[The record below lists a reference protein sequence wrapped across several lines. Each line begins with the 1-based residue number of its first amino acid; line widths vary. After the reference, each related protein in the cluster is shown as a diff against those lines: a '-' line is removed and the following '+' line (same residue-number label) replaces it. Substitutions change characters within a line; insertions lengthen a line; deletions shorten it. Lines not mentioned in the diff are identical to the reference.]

1 MSIKTLVLQQIFIYN
16 ETSIMWGVKILSIKM
31 RSNIILIITVVI
43 TILAVASPFIAGSI
57 NHINSGTPD
66 ILNGKADFR
75 NANSNHTLYL
85 MGEWEYY
92 NNTHIIS
99 NRENVTPAIT
109 EIPTPIVEPITS
121 LSKADGFI
129 ASYKITVTNLDYQN
143 AIVYVPHFAG
153 TYSVFV
159 NGVKVTQSGTYV
171 DQKAYANLDL
181 IAGGINFSPENTY
194 EIVIEVTCNMMTSLY
209 MTPVIS
215 DIDYVMTFAKVAQTF
230 RSFLVGVVLFCGLF
244 IFSYSAKKS
253 FILSSKWLP
262 VLCVCVAIRMMISTE
277 GYSVFSFLFP
287 YINYESMTLIICVS
301 TFIIKLVALLFY
313 SETLDL
319 KINKNVIAVFCFVFL
334 SLSLVA
340 AVLPYIIFSPYYY
353 IIIQASTIPL
363 DIIILSN
370 ICNCVVRKVP
380 YAKLYLTGYITILI
394 GTLVDCFYT
403 NGVINFMSSQFMPI
417 CFTIFIITFVVIY
430 FEKISRIFNTALKTA
445 EIEKELEIANT
456 SLMIS
461 QIQPHF
467 LYNAL
472 NTIKYLIKRD
482 PKSAEKAV
490 ISFSRY
496 LRGNMD
502 SITKKEPIP
511 FAEELEH
518 TKNYCDIE
526 LLRFGDKLSI
536 VYDTPVNNFSLPALS
551 VQPIVENAIK
561 HGVTKKPEGGTVT
574 VTTSEDEHNYLII
587 VQDDGVGFDV
597 DNPDL
602 TPSDTHAHIGINN
615 VRERLENMVNATFT
629 IKSQIDIGTCVTIK
643 IPKKEPDTNEN
654 NDS

>member
-1 MSIKTLVLQQIFIYN
+1 MKL
-16 ETSIMWGVKILSIKM
+16 KA
-31 RSNIILIITVVI
+31 RSNIVLIITIIV
-43 TILAVASPFIAGSI
+43 TILAIASPFIAGNI
-57 NHINSGTPD
+57 NRHHSGVPA
-66 ILNGKADFR
+66 LVGGKGDFS
-75 NANSNHTLYL
+75 NAKSDYTLYL
-85 MGEWEYY
+85 TGDWEYY
-92 NNTHIIS
+92 DGVHIIS
-99 NRENVTPAIT
+99 NGEHVDSVIT
-109 EIPTPIVEPITS
+109 EIPTPIVKPITS
-121 LSKADGFI
+121 LSKADGFT
-129 ASYKITVTNLDYQN
+129 ASYKITVNNLDYEN

-153 TYSVFV
+153 TYRVFV
-159 NGVKVTQSGTYV
+159 NGIMVTQSGTYI
-171 DQKAYANLDL
+171 DQKAHANLDL
-181 IAGGINFSPENTY
+181 IASNIKFEPQNTY
-194 EIVIEVTCNMMTSLY
+194 EIVIEATCNMMPSLY

-215 DIDYVMTFAKVAQTF
+215 DIDYTMTYSKIAQTF
-230 RSFLVGVVLFCGLF
+230 RSLLTGVVLFCGLF

-262 VLCVCVAIRMMISTE
+262 VLCACVAIRMMISTE

-287 YINYESMTLIICVS
+287 YIDYESITLIICVS

-319 KINKNVIAVFCFVFL
+319 KINKNVIAIFCFVFL

-353 IIIQASTIPL
+353 IIIQAATIPL

-370 ICNCVVRKVP
+370 ICNCVMRKLP
-380 YAKLYLTGYITILI
+380 YAKLYLTGYITLSI
-394 GTLVDCFYT
+394 GILVDCFYT

-445 EIEKELEIANT
+445 EIERELELANT

-511 FAEELEH
+511 FAEELKH

-526 LLRFGDKLSI
+526 LLRFGDKLNI
-536 VYDTPVNNFSLPALS
+536 IYDTPVTSFSLPALS

-574 VTTSEDEHNYLII
+574 VTTSENEYYYLIK

-602 TPSDTHAHIGINN
+602 TPSDTHAHIGVNN
-615 VRERLENMVNATFT
+615 VRERLTNMVNAEF
-629 IKSQIDIGTCVTIK
+629 IIESQIDVGTCVTIK
-643 IPKKEPDTNEN
+643 IPKKEIE
-654 NDS
+654 SV

>member
-1 MSIKTLVLQQIFIYN
+1 MKLKT
-16 ETSIMWGVKILSIKM
+16 
-31 RSNIILIITVVI
+31 RSNIILLI
-43 TILAVASPFIAGSI
+43 TILITVLVIASPFIAGEI
-57 NHINSGTPD
+57 NRNLSQIPNIETGS
-66 ILNGKADFR
+66 ADFSKTK
-75 NANSNHTLYL
+75 SNHTLYL
-85 MGEWEYY
+85 SGEWEYY
-92 NNTHIIS
+92 DNAHIIS
-99 NRENVTPAIT
+99 NGDAKTPSFAEIPAPTVDAIT
-109 EIPTPIVEPITS
+109 S
-121 LSKADGFI
+121 ALSADGFT
-129 ASYKITVTNLDYQN
+129 ASYKINITNLNYKN

-159 NGVKVTQSGTYV
+159 NGEPITRSGTFN

-181 IAGGINFSPENTY
+181 IASRVDFEPDKAY
-194 EIVIEVTCNMMTSLY
+194 EIVIEVTCNMVPSLY

-215 DIDYVMTFAKVAQTF
+215 DIDYTMSFSKALQTF
-230 RSFLVGVVLFCGLF
+230 RSFLTGIILFCGLF
-244 IFSYSAKKS
+244 IFSYSAKRS

-262 VLCVCVAIRMMISTE
+262 VLCACVAIRMMISTE
-277 GYSVFSFLFP
+277 GYAVFSFLFP
-287 YINYESMTLIICVS
+287 YLDYESMTPIICVS

-319 KINKNVIAVFCFVFL
+319 KISKTVIAVFCFVFL
-334 SLSLVA
+334 SLSLA
-340 AVLPYIIFSPYYY
+340 AGIVPYIIFSPYYY
-353 IIIQASTIPL
+353 IIIQAATIPL
-363 DIIILSN
+363 DIIILNN

-380 YAKLYLTGYITILI
+380 YAKLYLVGYMTLFTGI
-394 GTLVDCFYT
+394 LVDCFYT
-403 NGVINFMSSQFMPI
+403 NGIINFMSSPFMPV

-430 FEKISRIFNTALKTA
+430 FEKISKIFHTALKTA
-445 EIEKELEIANT
+445 EVEKELEIANT

-482 PKSAEKAV
+482 PKAAEKAV

-502 SITKKEPIP
+502 SITQKSPIP
-511 FAEELEH
+511 FTDELEH

-526 LLRFGDKLSI
+526 LLRFGDKLNI
-536 VYDTPVNNFSLPALS
+536 IYDTPVTAFSLPALS

-574 VTTSEDEHNYLII
+574 VTSSEDDNHYII
-587 VQDDGVGFDV
+587 TVKDDGVGFDV
-597 DNPDL
+597 NNPDL
-602 TPSDTHAHIGINN
+602 TPSDTHAHIGVNN
-615 VRERLENMVNATFT
+615 VRERLENMVNAKFT
-629 IKSQIDIGTCVTIK
+629 IESQTGVGTCVTIK
-643 IPKKEPDTNEN
+643 IPKKEMNTDEN

>member
-1 MSIKTLVLQQIFIYN
+1 MKIKA
-16 ETSIMWGVKILSIKM
+16 
-31 RSNIILIITVVI
+31 RSNIVLIITILI
-43 TILAVASPFIAGSI
+43 TILTIASPFIAGNI
-57 NHINSGTPD
+57 NHYVSGAPD
-66 ILNGKADFR
+66 IINGKGNFT
-75 NANSNHTLYL
+75 NAKSNCTIYL
-85 MGEWEYY
+85 TGEWEYY
-92 NNTHIIS
+92 KNVHIIS
-99 NRENVTPAIT
+99 DNEKSAPTIA

-129 ASYKITVTNLDYQN
+129 ASYKITITNLRYEN
-143 AIVYVPHFAG
+143 ALIYVPNFAG
-153 TYSVFV
+153 TYTVFI
-159 NGVKVTQSGTYV
+159 NGSPVTQSGTYV
-171 DQKAYANLDL
+171 DQKPYANLDL
-181 IAGGINFSPENTY
+181 ISGSVNFQPEKTY
-194 EIVIEVTCNMMTSLY
+194 EIVIEVTCNMMPSLY

-215 DIDYVMTFAKVAQTF
+215 DVNYTMTFSKVAQTF
-230 RSFLVGVVLFCGLF
+230 RSFITGIILFCGLF

-253 FILSSKWLP
+253 FIISSKWLP
-262 VLCVCVAIRMMISTE
+262 VLCACVAIRMMISTE

-287 YINYESMTLIICVS
+287 NLDYESMTPIICVS

-319 KINKNVIAVFCFVFL
+319 KINKNVIVVFCFVFL

-340 AVLPYIIFSPYYY
+340 GILPYIIFSPYYY
-353 IIIQASTIPL
+353 IIIQAATIPL

-370 ICNCVVRKVP
+370 ICNCVMRKLP
-380 YAKLYLTGYITILI
+380 YAKLYLVGYVTLSVGI
-394 GTLVDCFYT
+394 LVDCFYT
-403 NGVINFMSSQFMPI
+403 NGMINFMSSQFMPI

-430 FEKISRIFNTALKTA
+430 FEKISKVFNTALKTA

-502 SITKKEPIP
+502 SITQKAPIP
-511 FAEELEH
+511 FTDELEH
-518 TKNYCDIE
+518 TKHYCDIE
-526 LLRFGDKLSI
+526 LLRFGDKLNI
-536 VYDTPVNNFSLPALS
+536 IYDTPVTSFSIPALS

-561 HGVTKKPEGGTVT
+561 HGVTKKAEGGTVT
-574 VTTSEDEHNYLII
+574 VTTSENEHNYII
-587 VQDDGVGFDV
+587 KIQDDGVGFDV
-597 DNPDL
+597 QNPDL
-602 TPSDTHAHIGINN
+602 RPSEAHAHIGVTN
-615 VRERLENMVNATFT
+615 VRERLENMVNAKFH
-629 IKSQIDIGTCVTIK
+629 IESEIDKGTTVTIS
-643 IPKKEPDTNEN
+643 IPKKESE
-654 NDS
+654 SE

>member
-1 MSIKTLVLQQIFIYN
+1 MKSKT
-16 ETSIMWGVKILSIKM
+16 
-31 RSNIILIITVVI
+31 RSNIILVFTIIITVLVI
-43 TILAVASPFIAGSI
+43 ASPFIAGGV
-57 NHINSGTPD
+57 NRHYSGTPD
-66 ILNGKADFR
+66 IVGGKGDFR
-75 NANSNHTLYL
+75 NAKPDFTHYL
-85 MGEWEYY
+85 TGEWEYY
-92 NNTHIIS
+92 DGVHIIS
-99 NRENVTPAIT
+99 NREHVAPTISK
-109 EIPTPIVEPITS
+109 IPTPIVEPITS
-121 LSKADGFI
+121 LSKANGFT
-129 ASYKITVTNLDYQN
+129 ASYKITVKNLDYEN
-143 AIVYVPHFAG
+143 AIIYVPHFAG
-153 TYSVFV
+153 IYNVFV
-159 NGVKVTQSGTYV
+159 NGIKITQSGTYI

-181 IAGGINFSPENTY
+181 IANAIKFEPQNTY
-194 EIVIEVTCNMMTSLY
+194 EIVVEATCNLMPSLY

-215 DIDYVMTFAKVAQTF
+215 NIDYTMTYSKIAQTF
-230 RSFLVGVVLFCGLF
+230 RSFLTGIVLFCGLF
-244 IFSYSAKKS
+244 IFSYSAKRS

-262 VLCVCVAIRMMISTE
+262 VLCACVAIRMMISTE

-287 YINYESMTLIICVS
+287 YIDYESITLIICVS

-319 KINKNVIAVFCFVFL
+319 KINKKVIAIFCFVFL

-353 IIIQASTIPL
+353 IIIQAATIPL

-370 ICNCVVRKVP
+370 ICNCVVRKQP
-380 YAKLYLTGYITILI
+380 YAKLYLVGYITLSI
-394 GTLVDCFYT
+394 GILVDCFYT
-403 NGVINFMSSQFMPI
+403 NGVIHFMSSQFMPI

-430 FEKISRIFNTALKTA
+430 FEKISKIFKTALKTV
-445 EIEKELEIANT
+445 EVEKELEVANT

-502 SITKKEPIP
+502 SITQKEPIP
-511 FAEELEH
+511 FTEELEH

-526 LLRFGDKLSI
+526 LLRFGDKLNI
-536 VYDTPVNNFSLPALS
+536 VYNTPVTNFSLPALS

-561 HGVTKKPEGGTVT
+561 HGVTKKTYGGTVT
-574 VTTSEDEHNYLII
+574 VTTSEDERYYI
-587 VQDDGVGFDV
+587 VKIQDDGVGFDV
-597 DNPDL
+597 QNPDL
-602 TPSDTHAHIGINN
+602 KPGETHAHIGVNN
-615 VRERLENMVNATFT
+615 VRERLANMVNAEF
-629 IKSQIDIGTCVTIK
+629 IIESQIDIGTLVTIK
-643 IPKKEPDTNEN
+643 IPKKEKK
-654 NDS
+654 SV

>member
-1 MSIKTLVLQQIFIYN
+1 MKL
-16 ETSIMWGVKILSIKM
+16 KA
-31 RSNIILIITVVI
+31 RSNIVLIITIIV
-43 TILAVASPFIAGSI
+43 TILAIASPFIAGNI
-57 NHINSGTPD
+57 NRHHSGVPA
-66 ILNGKADFR
+66 LVGGKGDF
-75 NANSNHTLYL
+75 SNTKSDYTLYL
-85 MGEWEYY
+85 TGEWEYY
-92 NNTHIIS
+92 DGVHIIS
-99 NRENVTPAIT
+99 NREHTDSVIA
-109 EIPTPIVEPITS
+109 EIPTPIVKPITS
-121 LSKADGFI
+121 LSKADGFT
-129 ASYKITVTNLDYQN
+129 ASYKITVNNLDYEN

-153 TYSVFV
+153 TYRVFV
-159 NGVKVTQSGTYV
+159 NGIMVTQSGTYI
-171 DQKAYANLDL
+171 DQKAHANLDL
-181 IAGGINFSPENTY
+181 IASNINFEPQNTY
-194 EIVIEVTCNMMTSLY
+194 EIVIEATCNMMPSLY

-215 DIDYVMTFAKVAQTF
+215 DIDYTMTYAKIAQTF
-230 RSFLVGVVLFCGLF
+230 RSFIVGIVLFCGLF
-244 IFSYSAKKS
+244 VFSYSAKKS

-262 VLCVCVAIRMMISTE
+262 VLCACVAIRMMISTE

-287 YINYESMTLIICVS
+287 YIDYESITLIICVS

-319 KINKNVIAVFCFVFL
+319 KINKNVIAIFCFVFL

-353 IIIQASTIPL
+353 IIIQAATIPL

-370 ICNCVVRKVP
+370 ICNCVMRKLP
-380 YAKLYLTGYITILI
+380 YAKLYLTGYITLSI
-394 GTLVDCFYT
+394 GILVDCFYT

-445 EIEKELEIANT
+445 EIERELELANT

-526 LLRFGDKLSI
+526 LLRFGDKLNI
-536 VYDTPVNNFSLPALS
+536 IYDTPVTSFSLPALS

-574 VTTSEDEHNYLII
+574 VTTSENEHYYLIK

-602 TPSDTHAHIGINN
+602 TPSDTHAHIGVNN
-615 VRERLENMVNATFT
+615 VRERLTNMVNAEF
-629 IKSQIDIGTCVTIK
+629 IIESQIDIGTCVTIK
-643 IPKKEPDTNEN
+643 IPKKEIE
-654 NDS
+654 SV

>member
-1 MSIKTLVLQQIFIYN
+1 MKIKT
-16 ETSIMWGVKILSIKM
+16 
-31 RSNIILIITVVI
+31 RSNIILIITIII
-43 TILAVASPFIAGSI
+43 TVFAIASPFIAGNI
-57 NHINSGTPD
+57 NRNCSGMPD
-66 ILNGKADFR
+66 IVNGKGNFK
-75 NANSNHTLYL
+75 NAKSDYTLYL
-85 MGEWEYY
+85 TGEWKYY
-92 NNTHIIS
+92 NGVHIIS
-99 NRENVTPAIT
+99 NRERREPTIAK
-109 EIPTPIVEPITS
+109 IPTPIIEPITS

-129 ASYKITVTNLDYQN
+129 ASYKITATNLKYEN

-159 NGVKVTQSGTYV
+159 NGILVTQSGTYI

-181 IAGGINFSPENTY
+181 IASSINFEPQNTY
-194 EIVIEVTCNMMTSLY
+194 EIVIEATCNLMPSLY

-215 DIDYVMTFAKVAQTF
+215 DIDYSMTYSKIAQTF
-230 RSFLVGVVLFCGLF
+230 RSLITGVVLFCGLF
-244 IFSYSAKKS
+244 IFAFSAKRS

-262 VLCVCVAIRMMISTE
+262 VLCACVAIRMMISTE

-287 YINYESMTLIICVS
+287 YIDYESITLIICVS

-313 SETLDL
+313 TETLDL

-340 AVLPYIIFSPYYY
+340 AILPYIIFSPYYY
-353 IIIQASTIPL
+353 IIIQAATIPL

-370 ICNCVVRKVP
+370 ICNCVVRKLP
-380 YAKLYLTGYITILI
+380 YAKLYLTGYVTLSI
-394 GTLVDCFYT
+394 GILVDCFYT
-403 NGVINFMSSQFMPI
+403 NGVIHFMSSQFMPV

-430 FEKISRIFNTALKTA
+430 FEKISKIFKTALKTV

-526 LLRFGDKLSI
+526 LLRFGDKLNI
-536 VYDTPVNNFSLPALS
+536 VYDTPVTTFMLPALS

-561 HGVTKKPEGGTVT
+561 HGVTKKTDGGTVT
-574 VTTSEDEHNYLII
+574 VTTSEDEHNYII
-587 VQDDGVGFDV
+587 KVQDDGVGFDV
-597 DNPDL
+597 QNPDL
-602 TPSDTHAHIGINN
+602 KPSETHAHIGVNN
-615 VRERLENMVNATFT
+615 VRERLENMVNAKFT
-629 IKSQIDIGTCVTIK
+629 IESKIDIGTCVTIT
-643 IPKKEPDTNEN
+643 IPKSEGEHI
-654 NDS
+654 

>member
-1 MSIKTLVLQQIFIYN
+1 MNLKS
-16 ETSIMWGVKILSIKM
+16 
-31 RSNIILIITVVI
+31 RSNIILIITIIV
-43 TILAVASPFIAGSI
+43 TILAIASPFIAGNI
-57 NHINSGTPD
+57 NRHYSGVPD
-66 ILNGKADFR
+66 IVGGKGDFT
-75 NANSNHTLYL
+75 NAKSNYTLYL
-85 MGEWEYY
+85 TGEWEYY
-92 NNTHIIS
+92 DNVHIIS
-99 NRENVTPAIT
+99 NREHADSVIA
-109 EIPTPIVEPITS
+109 EIPTPIVKPITS
-121 LSKADGFI
+121 LSKANGFT
-129 ASYKITVTNLDYQN
+129 ASYKITINNLDYEN
-143 AIVYVPHFAG
+143 AIIYVPHFAG
-153 TYSVFV
+153 TYRVFV
-159 NGVKVTQSGTYV
+159 NGIMVTQSGTYI
-171 DQKAYANLDL
+171 DQKAHANLDL
-181 IAGGINFSPENTY
+181 IASNIKFEPQNTY
-194 EIVIEVTCNMMTSLY
+194 EIVIEATCNMMPSLY

-215 DIDYVMTFAKVAQTF
+215 NIDYTMTYSRIAQTF
-230 RSFLVGVVLFCGLF
+230 RSLLTGVVLFCGLF

-253 FILSSKWLP
+253 FIISSKWLP
-262 VLCVCVAIRMMISTE
+262 VLCACVAIRMMISTE

-287 YINYESMTLIICVS
+287 YIDYESITLIICVS

-319 KINKNVIAVFCFVFL
+319 KINKNVIAIFCFVFL

-353 IIIQASTIPL
+353 IIIQAATIPL

-370 ICNCVVRKVP
+370 ICNCVVRKAP
-380 YAKLYLTGYITILI
+380 YAKLYLLGYITILI

-445 EIEKELEIANT
+445 EIERELEFANT

-526 LLRFGDKLSI
+526 LLRFGDKLNI
-536 VYDTPVNNFSLPALS
+536 VYDTPVTNFLLPALS

-574 VTTSEDEHNYLII
+574 VTTSEDEHNYLIK

-597 DNPDL
+597 DNPNL
-602 TPSDTHAHIGINN
+602 TPSDTHAHIGMNN
-615 VRERLENMVNATFT
+615 VRERLTNMVNATFT
-629 IKSQIDIGTCVTIK
+629 IESQIDVGTCVTIK
-643 IPKKEPDTNEN
+643 IPKKEIE
-654 NDS
+654 SV

>member
-1 MSIKTLVLQQIFIYN
+1 MKL
-16 ETSIMWGVKILSIKM
+16 KA
-31 RSNIILIITVVI
+31 RSNIVLIITIIV
-43 TILAVASPFIAGSI
+43 TILAIASPFIAGNI
-57 NHINSGTPD
+57 NRHHSGVPA
-66 ILNGKADFR
+66 LVGGKGDFS
-75 NANSNHTLYL
+75 NAKSDYTLYL
-85 MGEWEYY
+85 TGDWEYY
-92 NNTHIIS
+92 DGVHIIS
-99 NRENVTPAIT
+99 NGERVDSVIT
-109 EIPTPIVEPITS
+109 EIPTPIVKPITS
-121 LSKADGFI
+121 LSKANGFT
-129 ASYKITVTNLDYQN
+129 ASYKITVNNLDYEN

-153 TYSVFV
+153 TYRVFV
-159 NGVKVTQSGTYV
+159 NGIMVTQSGTYI
-171 DQKAYANLDL
+171 DQKAHANLDL
-181 IAGGINFSPENTY
+181 IASNINFEPQSTY
-194 EIVIEVTCNMMTSLY
+194 EIVIEATCNMMPSLY

-215 DIDYVMTFAKVAQTF
+215 DIDYTMTYSKIAQTF
-230 RSFLVGVVLFCGLF
+230 RSFIVGIVLFCGLF

-262 VLCVCVAIRMMISTE
+262 VLCACVAIRVMISTE

-287 YINYESMTLIICVS
+287 YIDYESITLIICVS

-319 KINKNVIAVFCFVFL
+319 KINKNVIAIFCFVFL

-353 IIIQASTIPL
+353 IIIQAATIPL

-370 ICNCVVRKVP
+370 ICNCVMRKLP
-380 YAKLYLTGYITILI
+380 YAKLYLTGYITLSI
-394 GTLVDCFYT
+394 GILVDCFYT

-445 EIEKELEIANT
+445 EIERELELANT

-526 LLRFGDKLSI
+526 LLRFGDKLNI
-536 VYDTPVNNFSLPALS
+536 IYDTPVTSFSLPALS

-574 VTTSEDEHNYLII
+574 VTTSENEYYYLIK

-597 DNPDL
+597 QNPDL
-602 TPSDTHAHIGINN
+602 SPSDTHAHIGVNN
-615 VRERLENMVNATFT
+615 VRERLTNMVNAEF
-629 IKSQIDIGTCVTIK
+629 IIESQIDVGTCVTIK
-643 IPKKEPDTNEN
+643 IPKKEIE
-654 NDS
+654 SV

>member
-1 MSIKTLVLQQIFIYN
+1 MKSKT
-16 ETSIMWGVKILSIKM
+16 
-31 RSNIILIITVVI
+31 RSNIILIITI
-43 TILAVASPFIAGSI
+43 IATILAIASPFIAGNI
-57 NHINSGTPD
+57 NRQLSNAPD
-66 ILNGKADFR
+66 IINGKGNF
-75 NANSNHTLYL
+75 ANTKSGYTLYL
-85 MGEWEYY
+85 TGEWEYY
-92 NNTHIIS
+92 DGVHIIS
-99 NRENVTPAIT
+99 NREKATPTISK
-109 EIPTPIVEPITS
+109 IPTPIVEPITS
-121 LSKADGFI
+121 LSKANGFT
-129 ASYKITVTNLDYQN
+129 ASYKITVSNLHYEN

-159 NGVKVTQSGTYV
+159 NGIMVTQSGRYV
-171 DQKAYANLDL
+171 NQKAHANLDL
-181 IAGGINFSPENTY
+181 ISTAISFEPQNTY
-194 EIVIEVTCNMMTSLY
+194 EIVIEATCNIMPSLY

-215 DIDYVMTFAKVAQTF
+215 DIDYTVNYAKIAQTF
-230 RSFLVGVVLFCGLF
+230 RSLLTGVVLFCGLF
-244 IFSYSAKKS
+244 IFAFSVKRS

-262 VLCVCVAIRMMISTE
+262 VLCLCVAIRMMISTE

-287 YINYESMTLIICVS
+287 YIDYESITLIICVS

-319 KINKNVIAVFCFVFL
+319 KINKKVIAIFCFVFL

-340 AVLPYIIFSPYYY
+340 GVLPYIIFSPYYY
-353 IIIQASTIPL
+353 IIIQAATIPL

-370 ICNCVVRKVP
+370 ICNCVVRKLP
-380 YAKLYLTGYITILI
+380 YAKLYLTGYITILL

-403 NGVINFMSSQFMPI
+403 NGVINFMSSQYMPI
-417 CFTIFIITFVVIY
+417 CFAIFIITFVVIY

-526 LLRFGDKLSI
+526 LLRFGDKLNI
-536 VYDTPVNNFSLPALS
+536 IYDTPVTSFSLPALS

-561 HGVTKKPEGGTVT
+561 HGVTKKLDGGTVT
-574 VTTSEDEHNYLII
+574 VTTSEDEQSYI
-587 VQDDGVGFDV
+587 VKIQDDGVGFDV
-597 DNPDL
+597 KNPDMK
-602 TPSDTHAHIGINN
+602 PNEAHAHIGVNN
-615 VRERLENMVNATFT
+615 VRERLNNMVNAEF
-629 IKSQIDIGTCVTIK
+629 IIESQIDIGTCVTIK
-643 IPKKEPDTNEN
+643 IPKKENE
-654 NDS
+654 SV

>member
-1 MSIKTLVLQQIFIYN
+1 MKLKT
-16 ETSIMWGVKILSIKM
+16 
-31 RSNIILIITVVI
+31 RSNIILIITIIATVL
-43 TILAVASPFIAGSI
+43 TIASPFIAGNI
-57 NHINSGTPD
+57 NRHLSGVPE
-66 ILNGKADFR
+66 IIGGKGDFA
-75 NANSNHTLYL
+75 NAKNNYTLYL
-85 MGEWEYY
+85 TGEWEYY
-92 NNTHIIS
+92 DDAHIIS
-99 NRENVTPAIT
+99 NREQATPTINK
-109 EIPTPIVEPITS
+109 IPTPIVEPITS
-121 LSKADGFI
+121 LSKANGFK
-129 ASYKITVTNLDYQN
+129 ASYKITISNLNYEN

-159 NGVKVTQSGTYV
+159 NGIMVTQSGTYI
-171 DQKAYANLDL
+171 DQKPYANLDL
-181 IAGGINFSPENTY
+181 IASSINFDPQNAY
-194 EIVIEVTCNMMTSLY
+194 EIVIEATCDLMPSLY

-215 DIDYVMTFAKVAQTF
+215 EIDYSMTYSKIAQTF
-230 RSFLVGVVLFCGLF
+230 RSLITGVVLFCGLF
-244 IFSYSAKKS
+244 IFSFSAKRS
-253 FILSSKWLP
+253 FILTSKWLP
-262 VLCVCVAIRMMISTE
+262 VLCACVAVRMAISTE

-287 YINYESMTLIICVS
+287 YVDYESITLIICVS
-301 TFIIKLVALLFY
+301 TFIIKLVSLLFY
-313 SETLDL
+313 TETLDL
-319 KINKNVIAVFCFVFL
+319 KINKSIIAIFCFVFL

-340 AVLPYIIFSPYYY
+340 AILPYIIFSPYYY
-353 IIIQASTIPL
+353 IIIQAATIPL

-370 ICNCVVRKVP
+370 ICNCVVRKLP
-380 YAKLYLTGYITILI
+380 YAKLYLIGYITLSI
-394 GTLVDCFYT
+394 GILVDCFYT

-445 EIEKELEIANT
+445 EIERELEIANT

-511 FAEELEH
+511 FTEELDH

-526 LLRFGDKLSI
+526 LLRFGDKLNI
-536 VYDTPVNNFSLPALS
+536 VYDTPVTSFSLPALS

-561 HGVTKKPEGGTVT
+561 HGVTKKLDGGTVT
-574 VTTSEDEHNYLII
+574 VTTSEDEKNYII
-587 VQDDGVGFDV
+587 KIQDDGVGFDV
-597 DNPDL
+597 QNPDMK
-602 TPSDTHAHIGINN
+602 PSEAHTHIGVNN
-615 VRERLENMVNATFT
+615 VRERLTNMVNAEF
-629 IKSQIDIGTCVTIK
+629 IIESQIDIGTCVTIK
-643 IPKKEPDTNEN
+643 IPKKETE
-654 NDS
+654 SV

>member
-1 MSIKTLVLQQIFIYN
+1 MKL
-16 ETSIMWGVKILSIKM
+16 KA
-31 RSNIILIITVVI
+31 RSNIVLIITIIV
-43 TILAVASPFIAGSI
+43 TILAIASPFIAGNI
-57 NHINSGTPD
+57 NRHHSGVPALVGGKGDFSNAKPD
-66 ILNGKADFR
+66 Y
-75 NANSNHTLYL
+75 TLYL
-85 MGEWEYY
+85 TGDWEYY
-92 NNTHIIS
+92 DGVHIIS
-99 NRENVTPAIT
+99 NGEHVDSVIT
-109 EIPTPIVEPITS
+109 EIPTPIVKPITS
-121 LSKADGFI
+121 LSKADGFT
-129 ASYKITVTNLDYQN
+129 ASYKITVNNLDYEN

-153 TYSVFV
+153 TYRVFV
-159 NGVKVTQSGTYV
+159 NGIMVTQSGTYI
-171 DQKAYANLDL
+171 DQKAHANLDL
-181 IAGGINFSPENTY
+181 IASNINFEPQSTY
-194 EIVIEVTCNMMTSLY
+194 EIVIEATCNMMPSLY

-215 DIDYVMTFAKVAQTF
+215 DIDYTMTYSKIAQTF
-230 RSFLVGVVLFCGLF
+230 RSFIVGIVLFCGLF

-262 VLCVCVAIRMMISTE
+262 VLCACVAIRVMISTE

-287 YINYESMTLIICVS
+287 YIDYESITLIICVS

-319 KINKNVIAVFCFVFL
+319 KINKNVIAIFCFVFL

-353 IIIQASTIPL
+353 IIIQAATIPL

-370 ICNCVVRKVP
+370 ICNCVMRKLP
-380 YAKLYLTGYITILI
+380 YAKLYLTGYITLSI
-394 GTLVDCFYT
+394 GILVDCFYT

-445 EIEKELEIANT
+445 EIERELELANT

-526 LLRFGDKLSI
+526 LLRFGDKLNI
-536 VYDTPVNNFSLPALS
+536 IYDTPVTSFSLPALS

-574 VTTSEDEHNYLII
+574 VTTSENEYYYLIK

-597 DNPDL
+597 QNPDL
-602 TPSDTHAHIGINN
+602 SPSDTHAHIGVNN
-615 VRERLENMVNATFT
+615 VRERLTNMVNAEF
-629 IKSQIDIGTCVTIK
+629 IIESQIDVGTCVTIK
-643 IPKKEPDTNEN
+643 IPKKEIE
-654 NDS
+654 SV

>member
-1 MSIKTLVLQQIFIYN
+1 MKL
-16 ETSIMWGVKILSIKM
+16 KA
-31 RSNIILIITVVI
+31 RSNIVLIITIIV
-43 TILAVASPFIAGSI
+43 TILAIASPFIAGNI
-57 NHINSGTPD
+57 NRHHSGVPA
-66 ILNGKADFR
+66 LVGGKGDF
-75 NANSNHTLYL
+75 SNTKSDYTLYL
-85 MGEWEYY
+85 TGDWEYY
-92 NNTHIIS
+92 DGVHIIS
-99 NRENVTPAIT
+99 NGEHVDSVIT
-109 EIPTPIVEPITS
+109 EIPTPIVKPITS
-121 LSKADGFI
+121 LSKANGFT
-129 ASYKITVTNLDYQN
+129 ASYKITVNNLDYEN

-153 TYSVFV
+153 TYRVFV
-159 NGVKVTQSGTYV
+159 NGIMVTQSGTYI
-171 DQKAYANLDL
+171 DQKAHANLDL
-181 IAGGINFSPENTY
+181 IASNINFEPQSTY
-194 EIVIEVTCNMMTSLY
+194 EIVIEATCNMMPSLY

-215 DIDYVMTFAKVAQTF
+215 DIDYTMTYSKIAQTF
-230 RSFLVGVVLFCGLF
+230 RSFIVGIVLFCGLF

-262 VLCVCVAIRMMISTE
+262 VLCACVAIRVMISTE

-287 YINYESMTLIICVS
+287 YIDYESITLIICVS

-319 KINKNVIAVFCFVFL
+319 KINKNVIAIFCFVFL

-353 IIIQASTIPL
+353 IIIQAATIPL

-370 ICNCVVRKVP
+370 ICNCVMRKLP
-380 YAKLYLTGYITILI
+380 YAKLYLTGYITLSI
-394 GTLVDCFYT
+394 GILVDCFYT

-445 EIEKELEIANT
+445 EIERELELANT

-526 LLRFGDKLSI
+526 LLRFGDKLNI
-536 VYDTPVNNFSLPALS
+536 IYDTPVTSFSLPALS

-574 VTTSEDEHNYLII
+574 VTTSENEYYYLIK

-602 TPSDTHAHIGINN
+602 TPSDTHAHIGVNN
-615 VRERLENMVNATFT
+615 VRERLTNMVNAEF
-629 IKSQIDIGTCVTIK
+629 IIESQIDVGTCVTIK
-643 IPKKEPDTNEN
+643 IPKKEIE
-654 NDS
+654 SV

>member
-1 MSIKTLVLQQIFIYN
+1 MKLKT
-16 ETSIMWGVKILSIKM
+16 
-31 RSNIILIITVVI
+31 RSNVILIITILI
-43 TILAVASPFIAGSI
+43 TVLAIASPFIAGNI
-57 NHINSGTPD
+57 NRHYSGAPD
-66 ILNGKADFR
+66 IINGKGNFT
-75 NANSNHTLYL
+75 NAKSNYTLYL
-85 MGEWEYY
+85 SGEWEYY
-92 NNTHIIS
+92 EGVHIIS
-99 NRENVTPAIT
+99 NRENKEPSIT
-109 EIPTPIVEPITS
+109 EIPAPIVEPITS
-121 LSKADGFI
+121 LSSADGFV
-129 ASYKITVTNLDYQN
+129 ASYKVTVSNLKYEN

-153 TYSVFV
+153 TYNVFV
-159 NGVKVTQSGTYV
+159 NGIMVTQSGTYI
-171 DQKAYANLDL
+171 DQRAYANLDL
-181 IAGGINFSPENTY
+181 IAGQINFEPQNTY
-194 EIVIEVTCNMMTSLY
+194 EIVIEVTCNMMPSLY

-215 DIDYVMTFAKVAQTF
+215 DIDYSTTFSKVAQTF
-230 RSFLVGVVLFCGLF
+230 RSFLTGIVLFCGLF
-244 IFSYSAKKS
+244 IFSYSAKRS

-262 VLCVCVAIRMMISTE
+262 VLCACVAIRMMISTE

-287 YINYESMTLIICVS
+287 YLDYENMTLIICVS

-319 KINKNVIAVFCFVFL
+319 KISKKVIAAFCFVFL

-340 AVLPYIIFSPYYY
+340 GVLPYIIFSPYYY
-353 IIIQASTIPL
+353 IIIQAATLPL

-380 YAKLYLTGYITILI
+380 YAKLYLTGYITLSVGI
-394 GTLVDCFYT
+394 LVDCFYT
-403 NGVINFMSSQFMPI
+403 NGLINFMSSQFMPI

-482 PKSAEKAV
+482 PKAAEKAV

-502 SITKKEPIP
+502 SITQKAPIP
-511 FAEELEH
+511 FADELEH
-518 TKNYCDIE
+518 TKHYCDIE
-526 LLRFGDKLSI
+526 LLRFGDKLNI
-536 VYDTPVNNFSLPALS
+536 VYDTPVTEFSLPALS

-561 HGVTKKPEGGTVT
+561 HGVTKKTDGGTVT
-574 VTTSEDEHNYLII
+574 VTTGENEKHYII
-587 VQDDGVGFDV
+587 TVKDDGVGFDV
-597 DNPDL
+597 QNPDL
-602 TPSDTHAHIGINN
+602 KPSETHAHIGINN
-615 VRERLENMVNATFT
+615 VRERLENMVNAKF
-629 IKSQIDIGTCVTIK
+629 IIESQIGVGTCVTIK
-643 IPKKEPDTNEN
+643 IPKKEMNTDEN
-654 NDS
+654 CNS

>member
-1 MSIKTLVLQQIFIYN
+1 MKLKT
-16 ETSIMWGVKILSIKM
+16 
-31 RSNIILIITVVI
+31 RSNVILIITILI
-43 TILAVASPFIAGSI
+43 TVLAIASPFIAGNI
-57 NHINSGTPD
+57 NRHYSGAPD
-66 ILNGKADFR
+66 IINGKGNFI
-75 NANSNHTLYL
+75 NAKSNYTLYL
-85 MGEWEYY
+85 SGEWEYY
-92 NNTHIIS
+92 EGVHIIS
-99 NRENVTPAIT
+99 NRENKEPSIT
-109 EIPTPIVEPITS
+109 EIPAPIVEPITS
-121 LSKADGFI
+121 LSSADGFV
-129 ASYKITVTNLDYQN
+129 ASYKITVSNLKYEN

-153 TYSVFV
+153 TYNVFV
-159 NGVKVTQSGTYV
+159 NGIMVTQSGTYI
-171 DQKAYANLDL
+171 DQRAYANLDL
-181 IAGGINFSPENTY
+181 IAGQINFEPQNTY
-194 EIVIEVTCNMMTSLY
+194 EIVIEVTCNMMPSLY

-215 DIDYVMTFAKVAQTF
+215 DIDYSTTFSKIAQTF
-230 RSFLVGVVLFCGLF
+230 RSFLTGIVLFCGLF
-244 IFSYSAKKS
+244 IFSYSAKRS

-262 VLCVCVAIRMMISTE
+262 VLCAFVAIRMMISTE

-287 YINYESMTLIICVS
+287 YLDYENMTLIICVS

-319 KINKNVIAVFCFVFL
+319 KISKKVIAAFCIVFL

-340 AVLPYIIFSPYYY
+340 GVLPYIIFSPYYY
-353 IIIQASTIPL
+353 IIIQAATIPL

-380 YAKLYLTGYITILI
+380 YAKLYLTGYITLSVGI
-394 GTLVDCFYT
+394 LVDCFYT
-403 NGVINFMSSQFMPI
+403 NGLINFMSSQFMPI

-482 PKSAEKAV
+482 PKAAEKAV

-502 SITKKEPIP
+502 SITQKAPIP
-511 FAEELEH
+511 FADELEH
-518 TKNYCDIE
+518 TKHYCDIE
-526 LLRFGDKLSI
+526 LLRFGDKLNI
-536 VYDTPVNNFSLPALS
+536 VYDTPVTEFSLPALS

-561 HGVTKKPEGGTVT
+561 HGVTKKTDGGTVT
-574 VTTSEDEHNYLII
+574 VTTGENEKYYII
-587 VQDDGVGFDV
+587 TVKDDGVGFDV
-597 DNPDL
+597 QNPDL
-602 TPSDTHAHIGINN
+602 KPSETHAHIGINN
-615 VRERLENMVNATFT
+615 VRERLENMVNAKF
-629 IKSQIDIGTCVTIK
+629 IIESQIGVGTCVTIK
-643 IPKKEPDTNEN
+643 IPKKEMNTDEN
-654 NDS
+654 SNS

>member
-1 MSIKTLVLQQIFIYN
+1 MKL
-16 ETSIMWGVKILSIKM
+16 KA
-31 RSNIILIITVVI
+31 RSNIVLIITIIV
-43 TILAVASPFIAGSI
+43 TILAIASPFIAGNI
-57 NHINSGTPD
+57 NRHHSGVPA
-66 ILNGKADFR
+66 LVGGKGDFS
-75 NANSNHTLYL
+75 NAKSDYTLYL
-85 MGEWEYY
+85 TGDWEYY
-92 NNTHIIS
+92 DGVHIIS
-99 NRENVTPAIT
+99 NGEHVDSVIT
-109 EIPTPIVEPITS
+109 EIPTPIVKPITS
-121 LSKADGFI
+121 LSKADGFT
-129 ASYKITVTNLDYQN
+129 ASYKITVNNLDYEN

-153 TYSVFV
+153 TYRVFV
-159 NGVKVTQSGTYV
+159 NGIMVTQSGTYI
-171 DQKAYANLDL
+171 DQKAHANLDL
-181 IAGGINFSPENTY
+181 IASNINFDPQNTY
-194 EIVIEVTCNMMTSLY
+194 EIVIEATCNMMPSLY

-215 DIDYVMTFAKVAQTF
+215 DIDYTMTYSKIAQTF
-230 RSFLVGVVLFCGLF
+230 RSFIVGIVLFCGLF

-262 VLCVCVAIRMMISTE
+262 VLCACVAIRMMISTE

-287 YINYESMTLIICVS
+287 YIDYESITLIICVS

-319 KINKNVIAVFCFVFL
+319 KINKNVIAIFCFVFL

-353 IIIQASTIPL
+353 IIIQAATIPL

-370 ICNCVVRKVP
+370 ICNCVMRKLP
-380 YAKLYLTGYITILI
+380 YAKLYLTGYITLSI
-394 GTLVDCFYT
+394 GILVDCFYT

-445 EIEKELEIANT
+445 EIERELELANT

-526 LLRFGDKLSI
+526 LLRFGDKLNI
-536 VYDTPVNNFSLPALS
+536 IYDTPVTSFSLPALS

-574 VTTSEDEHNYLII
+574 VTTSENEHYYLIK

-602 TPSDTHAHIGINN
+602 SPSDTHAHIGVNN
-615 VRERLENMVNATFT
+615 VRERLTNMVNAEF
-629 IKSQIDIGTCVTIK
+629 IIESQIDVGTCVTIK
-643 IPKKEPDTNEN
+643 IPKKEIE
-654 NDS
+654 SV

>member
-1 MSIKTLVLQQIFIYN
+1 MKLKT
-16 ETSIMWGVKILSIKM
+16 
-31 RSNIILIITVVI
+31 RSNIILIITIIVTVL
-43 TILAVASPFIAGSI
+43 TIASPFIAGNI
-57 NHINSGTPD
+57 NRHYSGISD
-66 ILNGKADFR
+66 IVGGKGDFT
-75 NANSNHTLYL
+75 NAKSDYALYL
-85 MGEWEYY
+85 TGEWEYY
-92 NNTHIIS
+92 NDVHIIS
-99 NRENVTPAIT
+99 NREHTDSVITKIPA
-109 EIPTPIVEPITS
+109 PIVEPITS
-121 LSKADGFI
+121 LSKANGFT
-129 ASYKITVTNLDYQN
+129 ASYKITVNNLDYKN

-153 TYSVFV
+153 TYRVFV
-159 NGVKVTQSGTYV
+159 NGIMVTQSGTYI

-181 IAGGINFSPENTY
+181 ISTAVNFEPQNNY
-194 EIVIEVTCNMMTSLY
+194 EIVIEVTCNMMPSLY

-215 DIDYVMTFAKVAQTF
+215 DIDYTMTYSKIAQTF
-230 RSFLVGVVLFCGLF
+230 RSLLTGVVLFCGLF
-244 IFSYSAKKS
+244 IFSYSAKRS

-262 VLCVCVAIRMMISTE
+262 VLCACVAIRMMISTE
-277 GYSVFSFLFP
+277 GFSVFSFLFP
-287 YINYESMTLIICVS
+287 YIDYESITLIICVS

-319 KINKNVIAVFCFVFL
+319 KINKNVIAIFCFVFL

-340 AVLPYIIFSPYYY
+340 AILPYIIFSPYYY
-353 IIIQASTIPL
+353 IIIQAATIPL

-370 ICNCVVRKVP
+370 ICNCVMRKLP
-380 YAKLYLTGYITILI
+380 YAKLYLIGYITLSI
-394 GTLVDCFYT
+394 GILVDCFYT
-403 NGVINFMSSQFMPI
+403 NGIINFMSSQFMPI

-445 EIEKELEIANT
+445 EIERELEIANT

-526 LLRFGDKLSI
+526 LLRFGDKLNI
-536 VYDTPVNNFSLPALS
+536 VYDTPVTNFSLPALS

-561 HGVTKKPEGGTVT
+561 HGVTKKADGGTVT
-574 VTTSEDEHNYLII
+574 VTTSEDERSYII
-587 VQDDGVGFDV
+587 KIQDDGVGFDV
-597 DNPDL
+597 QNPDL
-602 TPSDTHAHIGINN
+602 KPSETHAHIGVNN
-615 VRERLENMVNATFT
+615 VRERLVNMVNAAF
-629 IKSQIDIGTCVTIK
+629 IIESQIDVGTCVTIK
-643 IPKKEPDTNEN
+643 IPKKEIE
-654 NDS
+654 SV

>member
-1 MSIKTLVLQQIFIYN
+1 MSIKA
-16 ETSIMWGVKILSIKM
+16 
-31 RSNIILIITVVI
+31 RSNIILIITIII
-43 TILAVASPFIAGSI
+43 TVFAIASPFIAGDI
-57 NHINSGTPD
+57 NRDLSHVPD
-66 ILNGKADFR
+66 IINGIADF
-75 NANSNHTLYL
+75 SNTKSDYTLYL
-85 MGEWEYY
+85 TGEWEYY
-92 NNTHIIS
+92 DDVHIIS
-99 NRENVTPAIT
+99 NRENKEPSIT
-109 EIPTPIVEPITS
+109 EIPAPIVEPITS
-121 LSKADGFI
+121 LSNADGFI
-129 ASYKITVTNLDYQN
+129 ASYKITVSNLNYEN

-153 TYSVFV
+153 TYKVFV
-159 NGVKVTQSGTYV
+159 NGIVATQSGTYI

-181 IAGGINFSPENTY
+181 IAGQINFEPQSTY
-194 EIVIEVTCNMMTSLY
+194 EIVIEVTCNMMPSLY

-215 DIDYVMTFAKVAQTF
+215 NINYTMTFSKIAQTF
-230 RSFLVGVVLFCGLF
+230 RSFLTGVVLFCGLF

-262 VLCVCVAIRMMISTE
+262 VLCAFVAVRMMISTE

-287 YINYESMTLIICVS
+287 YLDYESITPIICVS

-334 SLSLVA
+334 TLSLVA
-340 AVLPYIIFSPYYY
+340 GILPYIIFSPYYY
-353 IIIQASTIPL
+353 IIIQAVTVPL

-370 ICNCVVRKVP
+370 ICNCVVRKAP
-380 YAKLYLTGYITILI
+380 YAKLYLTGYMTLSVGI
-394 GTLVDCFYT
+394 LVDCFYT

-430 FEKISRIFNTALKTA
+430 FEKISKIFKTALKTA
-445 EIEKELEIANT
+445 EVEKELEVANT

-502 SITKKEPIP
+502 SITQKAPIP
-511 FAEELEH
+511 FTDELEH
-518 TKNYCDIE
+518 TKHYCDIE
-526 LLRFGDKLSI
+526 LLRFGDKLNI
-536 VYDTPVNNFSLPALS
+536 IYDTPVTSFSLPALS

-561 HGVTKKPEGGTVT
+561 HGVTKKTDGGTVI
-574 VTTSEDEHNYLII
+574 VTSSEDEKNYII
-587 VQDDGVGFDV
+587 TVKDDGVGFDV
-597 DNPDL
+597 QNPDL
-602 TPSDTHAHIGINN
+602 TPSDTHAHIGVNN

-629 IKSQIDIGTCVTIK
+629 IESQIDVGTCVTIK
-643 IPKKEPDTNEN
+643 IPKKELNANEN

>member
-1 MSIKTLVLQQIFIYN
+1 MKL
-16 ETSIMWGVKILSIKM
+16 KA
-31 RSNIILIITVVI
+31 RSNIVLIITIIV
-43 TILAVASPFIAGSI
+43 TILAIASPFIAGNI
-57 NHINSGTPD
+57 NRHHSGVPS
-66 ILNGKADFR
+66 LVGGKGDFS
-75 NANSNHTLYL
+75 NAKSDYTLYL
-85 MGEWEYY
+85 TGDWEYY
-92 NNTHIIS
+92 DGVHIIS
-99 NRENVTPAIT
+99 NGERVDSVIT
-109 EIPTPIVEPITS
+109 EIPTPIVKPITS
-121 LSKADGFI
+121 LSKANGFT
-129 ASYKITVTNLDYQN
+129 ASYKITVNNLDYEN

-153 TYSVFV
+153 TYRVFV
-159 NGVKVTQSGTYV
+159 NGIMVTQSGTYI
-171 DQKAYANLDL
+171 DQKAHANLDL
-181 IAGGINFSPENTY
+181 IASNINFEPQSTY
-194 EIVIEVTCNMMTSLY
+194 EIVIEATCNMMPSLY

-215 DIDYVMTFAKVAQTF
+215 DIDYTMTYSKIAQTF
-230 RSFLVGVVLFCGLF
+230 RSFIVGIVLFCGLF

-262 VLCVCVAIRMMISTE
+262 VLCACVAIRVMISTE

-287 YINYESMTLIICVS
+287 YIDYESITLIVCVS

-319 KINKNVIAVFCFVFL
+319 KINKNVIAIFCFVFL

-353 IIIQASTIPL
+353 IIIQAATIPL

-370 ICNCVVRKVP
+370 ICNCVMRKLP
-380 YAKLYLTGYITILI
+380 YAKLYLTGYITLSI
-394 GTLVDCFYT
+394 GILVDCFYT

-445 EIEKELEIANT
+445 EIERELELANT

-526 LLRFGDKLSI
+526 LLRFGDKLNI
-536 VYDTPVNNFSLPALS
+536 IYDTPVTSFSLPALS

-574 VTTSEDEHNYLII
+574 VTTSENEYYYLIK

-597 DNPDL
+597 QNPDL
-602 TPSDTHAHIGINN
+602 SPSDTHAHIGVNN
-615 VRERLENMVNATFT
+615 VRERLTNMVNAEF
-629 IKSQIDIGTCVTIK
+629 IIESQIDVGTCVTIK
-643 IPKKEPDTNEN
+643 IPKKEIE
-654 NDS
+654 SV

>member
-1 MSIKTLVLQQIFIYN
+1 MKL
-16 ETSIMWGVKILSIKM
+16 KA
-31 RSNIILIITVVI
+31 RSNIVLIITIIV
-43 TILAVASPFIAGSI
+43 TILAIASPFIAGNI
-57 NHINSGTPD
+57 NRHHSGVPS
-66 ILNGKADFR
+66 LVGGKGDFS
-75 NANSNHTLYL
+75 NAKSDYTLYL
-85 MGEWEYY
+85 TGDWEYY
-92 NNTHIIS
+92 DGVHIIS
-99 NRENVTPAIT
+99 NGEHVDSVIT
-109 EIPTPIVEPITS
+109 EIPTPIVKPITS
-121 LSKADGFI
+121 LSKADGFT
-129 ASYKITVTNLDYQN
+129 ASYKITVNNLDYEN

-153 TYSVFV
+153 TYRVFV
-159 NGVKVTQSGTYV
+159 NGIMVTQSGTYI
-171 DQKAYANLDL
+171 DQKAHANLDL
-181 IAGGINFSPENTY
+181 IASNINFEPQSTY
-194 EIVIEVTCNMMTSLY
+194 EIVIEATCNMMPSLY

-215 DIDYVMTFAKVAQTF
+215 DIDYTMTYSKIAQTF
-230 RSFLVGVVLFCGLF
+230 RSFIVGIVLFCGLF

-262 VLCVCVAIRMMISTE
+262 VLCACVAIRVMISTE

-287 YINYESMTLIICVS
+287 YIDYESITLIICVS

-319 KINKNVIAVFCFVFL
+319 KINKNVIAIFCFVFL

-353 IIIQASTIPL
+353 IIIQAATIPL

-370 ICNCVVRKVP
+370 ICNCVMRKLP
-380 YAKLYLTGYITILI
+380 YAKLYLTGYITLSI
-394 GTLVDCFYT
+394 GILVDCFYT

-445 EIEKELEIANT
+445 EIERELELANT

-526 LLRFGDKLSI
+526 LLRFGDKLNI
-536 VYDTPVNNFSLPALS
+536 IYDTPVTSFSLPALS

-574 VTTSEDEHNYLII
+574 VTTSENEYYYLIK

-597 DNPDL
+597 QNPDL
-602 TPSDTHAHIGINN
+602 SPSDTHAHIGVNN
-615 VRERLENMVNATFT
+615 VRERLTNMVNAEF
-629 IKSQIDIGTCVTIK
+629 IIESQIDVGTCVTIK
-643 IPKKEPDTNEN
+643 IPKKEIE
-654 NDS
+654 SV